1 MHHPPIVIPNPRSVV
16 RHALPNLIE
25 GKLVPLLLFVG
36 FLELIGTA
44 WALVVAL
51 VWSLGAI
58 ACRLALGSRIP
69 GLVVL
74 SATTL
79 AARTAAALATGSMVV
94 YFLQPTVTTF
104 VVGAAFLVSV
114 PLGAPLA
121 RKLAYDLLPF
131 DDDTK
136 AHPLVERFFVRLS
149 LFWACTSLVN
159 ASITVWLLLTQSTTT
174 FIVVKSA
181 LGPITGAVTIG
192 SMLAWFW
199 FSLRRSGTRIV
210 WATHDRPVAGDSAVL
225 APA

>member
-1 MHHPPIVIPNPRSVV
+1 MQHPPVVIPSPRAVA
-16 RHALPNLIE
+16 RHALPNVIE
-25 GKLVPLLLFVG
+25 GKLIPLLLFIV
-36 FLELIGTA
+36 FLEVVGTA

-58 ACRLALGSRIP
+58 TCRLAFGCRVP

-94 YFLQPTVTTF
+94 YFLQPTITTF

-174 FIVVKSA
+174 FVVVKSV

-199 FSLRRSGTRIV
+199 LSLRRSGTRIE
-210 WATHDRPVAGDSAVL
+210 WAKHDRPVAAGDTVL
-225 APA
+225 TPA